1 MLNPQFLKIFLNLF
15 LVYISWGTLYL
26 FNKNTIAVF
35 GPFLTCGFRTFTGGI
50 GICLFLLLSKKF
62 VLPSKKDIVQ
72 ANWMGFFMVTVGAG
86 FLSKGQESV
95 LSSTAAMITA
105 SVPITML
112 ISGWLFAGEPCP
124 RKTQWAGLF
133 FGFLGLAVIALSQNS
148 ENSTGHNSL
157 IGIAWLFAATLGWIA
172 GTLLTRRFPSNSKL
186 SGIQSCAFLLIF
198 GGIQTFLI
206 GLAAGEGA
214 EVKWQAVNAEILFS
228 LAWLSLGGSVI
239 AYSCYF
245 WLLSHTTIAVT
256 ISYEYVVPVISLAV
270 GYFTGSEPIT
280 LAMVLAS
287 AMTIGSVFFIIRQKL
302 H

>member
-1 MLNPQFLKIFLNLF
+1 MLDPKFLKIILNLF

-26 FNKNTIAVF
+26 FNKNAIAVF
-35 GPFLTCGFRTFTGGI
+35 GPFLTCGFRTFMGGI
-50 GICLFLLLSKKF
+50 GICLFLFFSKKF

-72 ANWMGFFMVTVGAG
+72 ANWMGFFMVTIGAG

-133 FGFLGLAVIALSQNS
+133 FGFLGLAVIALSQDGA
-148 ENSTGHNSL
+148 STGQNSF
-157 IGIAWLFAATLGWIA
+157 IGIIWLFAATLGWIA
-172 GTLLTRRFPSNSKL
+172 GTLLTRRCPSHSAL
-186 SGIQSCAFLLIF
+186 SGIESCALLLMF
-198 GGIQTFLI
+198 GGMQTFLT
-206 GLAAGEGA
+206 GLLAGEGEA
-214 EVKWQAVNAEILFS
+214 VKWHAVDAEILFS

-245 WLLSHTTIAVT
+245 WLLSHTSIAVT
-256 ISYEYVVPVISLAV
+256 VSYEYVVPVISLAV
-270 GYFTGSEPIT
+270 GYFIGREPIT
-280 LAMVLAS
+280 PVMVLAS
-287 AMTIGSVFFIIRQKL
+287 AMTVGSVYFVVRQKL